1 MTDVETVDDLA
12 KSTVADARWFPL
24 RFNVQTREF
33 HFAFI
38 PAEVHR
44 EIAFLKDVKPG
55 PADMRALPWSAVSSA
70 SIRGLELHLIL
81 HSGLGG
87 STLLARALGQPGV
100 AAALQEPPILT
111 DAIAFGLFN
120 SSAESKVL
128 LDDVTRLLSRPL
140 SAGEA
145 TLCKMNSISNGLGAS
160 MAAVHSGSQILC
172 LQTQLEEMLASFAS
186 RGIEGRIAGRKLL
199 IGIRNSRMLPLELS
213 EKELAEHT
221 DLQLTALSWLSM
233 RKAMLDAA
241 ARFGPERVRSIRSE
255 RLIEDPGTA
264 LAAISRHLRLNLDVD
279 KCLASG
285 IFDRHAKTGEPFSAK
300 RRTERIAET
309 LRVHGEEIE
318 PTVNWTR
325 KVAKATGIAWDLPY
339 PLLG

>member
-1 MTDVETVDDLA
+1 MIDSETLDDLA
-12 KSTVADARWFPL
+12 RDTVADARWFPL
-24 RFNVQTREF
+24 RFNVQTEEL

-38 PAEVHR
+38 PAELHR
-44 EIAFLKDVKPG
+44 DIAFLKDVKPG
-55 PADMRALPWSAVSSA
+55 RADMRVLPRSAVSSA
-70 SIRGLELHLIL
+70 SISGRELHLIL

-100 AAALQEPPILT
+100 ATSLQEPPILT
-111 DAIAFGLFN
+111 DAIAYGLSN
-120 SSAESKVL
+120 SPAEMKIL

-145 TLCKMNSISNGLGAS
+145 TLCKMNSVSNGLGAS
-160 MAAVHSGSQILC
+160 MAAVHSGSQILS
-172 LQTQLEEMLASFAS
+172 LETQLEEMLSSFAS

-213 EKELAEHT
+213 DKELAEHT

-241 ARFGPERVRSIRSE
+241 ARFGPERVRSIKSE
-255 RLIEDPGTA
+255 QLVEDPRTA

-279 KCLASG
+279 ERVASG
-285 IFDRHAKTGEPFSAK
+285 IFDRHAKTGEPFNAR

-309 LRVHGEEIE
+309 LRVHGQEIG
-318 PTVNWTR
+318 PVVNWTR
-325 KVAKATGIAWDLPY
+325 KVAEATGIAWDLPY
-339 PLLG
+339 PLLD